1 VVLDS
6 ALGGFVAELVSLARR
21 ITRWTGIL
29 AWPENS
35 FSPRQAI

>member
-29 AWPENS
+29 ACENS
-35 FSPRQAI
+35 FSLDNAGK